1 MGQNTIFWIIIGIIV
16 VDMIIERWLAWKN
29 QLSLKDPIPLE
40 LEGLYDEEKYRKMMD
55 YNAEKGRFSALTSVF
70 SFVLIMLLLFLEGFA
85 WLDVEVRAMSDNAIV
100 QVLLYFAALA
110 IASDILG
117 MPFTLY
123 NTFVIEEK
131 YGFNRTTLKTFVLDK
146 IKGYLLGALIGGG
159 LTSLIVWIYLS
170 TGAYFW
176 LLAWGVVTFFT
187 LFMTAFYSSLILPMF
202 NKLTKLEDGELRN
215 ELTALCNKVG
225 FKLNDLFI
233 MDGSKRS
240 SKANAFFSGL
250 GSRKRIVLF
259 DTLVEDH
266 TTEEL
271 VGVLAHEIGH
281 YKLKHTLVST
291 VLSILQTG
299 LMLFVLS
306 LLIDSPVLS
315 AALGAEHPSFQI
327 GIIAFGMLYS
337 PLSTVIG
344 LLMNKLSRTNEYAAD
359 AYARKVYKA
368 EPLITALKK
377 MSVEHLSNLTPDPTY
392 VFFHYSHPPLLQ
404 RLRALSSSS

>member
-1 MGQNTIFWIIIGIIV
+1 M
-16 VDMIIERWLAWKN
+16 MLERWLAWKN
-29 QLSLKDPIPLE
+29 QQSLKNPIPAE
-40 LEGLYDEEKYRKMMD
+40 LEGLYGEEKYRKMMD
-55 YNAEKGRFSALTSVF
+55 YNAEKARFSAITSVF
-70 SFVLIMLLLFLEGFA
+70 SFVLIMLLLFLGGFA
-85 WLDVEVRAMSDNAIV
+85 WLDSEVRLISDNAII

-110 IASDILG
+110 ITSDILG
-117 MPFTLY
+117 MPFSLY

-131 YGFNRTTLKTFVLDK
+131 YGFNRTSVKTFILDK

-159 LTSLIVWIYLS
+159 LTALIVWIYIN
-170 TGAYFW
+170 TGEYFW
-176 LLAWGVVTFFT
+176 LWAWSVVTFFT
-187 LFMTAFYSSLILPMF
+187 LFMTAFYSSVILPMF
-202 NKLTKLEDGELRN
+202 NKLTKLEDGELRD
-215 ELTALCNKVG
+215 ELTALCKKVG

-250 GSRKRIVLF
+250 GSSKRIVLF
-259 DTLVEDH
+259 DTLVENHD
-266 TTEEL
+266 TDEL

-306 LLIDSPVLS
+306 LLIDSPALS
-315 AALGAEHPSFQI
+315 AALGVAEPSFHI

-337 PLSTVIG
+337 PLSTVIS

-359 AYARKVYKA
+359 AYAREVFKA

-377 MSVEHLSNLTPDPTY
+377 MSVDHLSNLTPDPTY

-404 RLRALSSSS
+404 RLRALASSSK